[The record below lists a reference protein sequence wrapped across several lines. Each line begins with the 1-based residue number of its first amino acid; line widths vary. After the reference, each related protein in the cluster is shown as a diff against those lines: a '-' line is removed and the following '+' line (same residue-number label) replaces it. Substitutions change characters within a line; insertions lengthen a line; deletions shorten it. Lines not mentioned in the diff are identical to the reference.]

1 MKRSKLKTKLESIET
16 ELGET
21 SGVPESVQTIIGSL
35 LNLVESLNS
44 EVQKLTAETKRLQ
57 KIIDDKKKPKT
68 TESNKDDSD
77 SDQENNEKPD
87 TDHSSETDR
96 KKIDKPAGKPASDRR
111 TFKDLEIHKTIQ
123 CPVDPE
129 TLPPDAR
136 PVASQSVIVQDI
148 EIKAVNIC
156 FEQEVY
162 YSEEE
167 KKYYRGSLPAG
178 YDHGDFGADL
188 RALVLSLKYSAGT
201 SEPKILEFLENFGVQ
216 ISAGSISNILT
227 RTSAEFEQDYND
239 LLIAGLESSPYQ
251 QTDDTSAKVNGKSW
265 HTHILCNPFYT
276 LFSTRASKDR
286 LSILKVL
293 QNTEDLHFL
302 LDQETLEL
310 LQSEFNIPKKWLDAI
325 ADLGSETEYDEA
337 SLKVLLDNWF
347 GEGKNKQ
354 TRTTIEQAAA
364 IIFYRQQTDLPRV
377 LTLVCDNAPQF
388 KLLSDHLA
396 LCWIHEG
403 RHYKRLSP
411 VVGSHATSLNEF
423 LDSFWDYYARL
434 QAYRDS
440 PSGEGASRLRLE
452 FDELFSRR
460 TGYDDLD
467 DRIEKTKANGTE
479 LLTVLNVPEV
489 PLHNN
494 ASELGARVS
503 ARRRDVSLHSRSERG
518 ARAMDVFTTMVQTS
532 KKLGVSAYEYFRDRL
547 ARNYQLPSL
556 ANTIR
561 IAAEKQAASG

>member
-1 MKRSKLKTKLESIET
+1 MNRSKVKTKLESIET
-16 ELGET
+16 ELAET
-21 SGVPESVQTIIGSL
+21 AGLPESVQGIIGSL

-44 EVQKLTAETKRLQ
+44 EVEKLTAETKRLQ
-57 KIIDDKKKPKT
+57 KVIDDKKKPKT
-68 TESNKDDSD
+68 TENDKDDSD
-77 SDQENNEKPD
+77 QDIEKPN

-96 KKIDKPAGKPASDRR
+96 KKVDKPSDKPASDRR
-111 TFKDLEIHKTIQ
+111 TFKDLEIHRTIQ
-123 CPVDPE
+123 CPVDPK

-136 PVASQSVIVQDI
+136 PMASQSVIVQDI

-167 KKYYRGSLPAG
+167 KKYFRGSLPAG

-188 RALVLSLKYSAGT
+188 RALVLSLKYCAGT

-227 RTSAEFEQDYND
+227 KTSAEFEQDYSD
-239 LLIAGLESSPYQ
+239 LLIAGLESTPYQ
-251 QTDDTSAKVNGKSW
+251 QTDDTSAKVNGKPW

-276 LFSTRASKDR
+276 LFSTRSNKDR
-286 LSILKVL
+286 LSILRVL
-293 QNTEDLHFL
+293 QNTDDLHFL
-302 LDQETLEL
+302 LNQETLEF
-310 LQSEFNIPKKWLDAI
+310 LQSEFEIPKKWLDAI
-325 ADLGSETEYDEA
+325 ADLGPETQYDEA

-347 GEGKNKQ
+347 GEANNKQ

-364 IIFYRQQTDLPRV
+364 IIFYRQQTDVPRV

-411 VVGSHATSLNEF
+411 VVASHAKSLNEF
-423 LDSFWDYYARL
+423 LDSFWNYYARL
-434 QAYRDS
+434 QAYRDD
-440 PSGEGASRLRLE
+440 PSDEGASRLRLD
-452 FDELFSRR
+452 FNELFSKR

-467 DRIEKTKANGTE
+467 DRIAKTKSNGTE

-503 ARRRDVSLHSRSERG
+503 ARRRDVSLHSRSVHG
-518 ARAMDVFTTMVQTS
+518 ARAMDVFTTIVQTS

-547 ARNYQLPSL
+547 ARTCELPSL
-556 ANTIR
+556 ANTIK
-561 IAAEKQAASG
+561 IAAEKQLASG